1 MKCFHGQSPDTSV
14 MFLLDNVSKKPAGVY
29 KREDSKLQDAGSN
42 DCGLVLL
49 MHLDPQKRFA
59 TRQLIC
65 QALSDAK
72 INDHI
77 GSWPINHGTLKSLEP
92 GFMLHCDVMCPA
104 VELIQQKAHKNHW
117 IFDGFFYASILTGIT
132 VALAAK
138 NETITASHL
147 EKGRRL
153 LEKRGVK
160 VTKESVFDII
170 VNFNKN
176 HWISVRLCFQ
186 TSSVSVSCGLGWYE
200 VYQDVVIE
208 VTRTMRA
215 LLYIHSQHA
224 PIWLQAMEWI
234 PDTLIGI
241 DSVDQLDTAVTRNR
255 ERHPAAVFCKPL
267 PVPVS
272 KLREKMMAGSSTLE
286 TKLTAEKKMAPV
298 GSSTCAADVEPAS
311 PPTTSAA
318 AAAHSSLS
326 LVPSGVV
333 PASQSPTSTSPSVE
347 VTEQAFKTELASREP
362 TEHAAL
368 ETKLTAEKKMAPVGS
383 STLAADPASPPVVAL
398 KTELTAEEK
407 MAPVGSGTCP
417 PPTSAAAAAHSSL
430 QSSVVPASQ
439 SPTSK
444 SPSVEVTE
452 QAFKTE
458 LASPKPTEH
467 AALET
472 KLTAEKKMA
481 PVGSSTLA
489 ADPASPP
496 QPTSSSSSS
505 SSSSK
510 QLDNMEASSGNEVH
524 ILCVLCVSVCV
535 CVCMSYVFS
544 CKCSHQCNRWKQ
556 RHALP
561 TSVTCPVDCLKGSF
575 LEEQPMTEIASS
587 TQWPKASMP
596 WGSGSNQMRSGLPSR
611 NRGMRNQ
618 QRKLMKTSQF
628 WDGTPQIFF
637 RRVSQT

>member
-1 MKCFHGQSPDTSV
+1 

-267 PVPVS
+267 AVPVS

-347 VTEQAFKTELASREP
+347 VTEQAFKTELAS
-362 TEHAAL
+362 
-368 ETKLTAEKKMAPVGS
+368 
-383 STLAADPASPPVVAL
+383 
-398 KTELTAEEK
+398 
-407 MAPVGSGTCP
+407 
-417 PPTSAAAAAHSSL
+417 
-430 QSSVVPASQ
+430 
-439 SPTSK
+439 
-444 SPSVEVTE
+444 
-452 QAFKTE
+452 
-458 LASPKPTEH
+458 PKPTEH

-496 QPTSSSSSS
+496 QPTSSSSSSS

-596 WGSGSNQMRSGLPSR
+596 WGSGSNQMRSELPSR
-611 NRGMRNQ
+611 TRGMRNQ